1 MISEIVLPWRSPVNG
16 ASSAVFNKGTWG
28 SSLCWTGRGAEG
40 GHTPSD
46 PDWWTLSAMP
56 VMLTQVQFPSF
67 NRSEEPLTLG
77 HWHELR
83 VSRTAKNGILQ
94 VDKQKAVEGMAEVRR
109 TSVPDDSWER
119 GYCFLP
125 VLETKASAQWLVHGL
140 WCQFTWD
147 NTRASHWTSSLAL
160 QFLSWEWDW

>member
-1 MISEIVLPWRSPVNG
+1 
-16 ASSAVFNKGTWG
+16 
-28 SSLCWTGRGAEG
+28 
-40 GHTPSD
+40 
-46 PDWWTLSAMP
+46 MP

-140 WCQFTWD
+140 WCQFT
-147 NTRASHWTSSLAL
+147 
-160 QFLSWEWDW
+160 